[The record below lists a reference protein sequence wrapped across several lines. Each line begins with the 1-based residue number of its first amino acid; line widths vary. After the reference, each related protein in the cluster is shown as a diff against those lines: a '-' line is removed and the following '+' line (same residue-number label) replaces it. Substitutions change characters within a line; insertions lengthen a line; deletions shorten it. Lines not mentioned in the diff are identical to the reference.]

1 MNVSQIDSM
10 NHDQVWTRPGQD
22 GDAHAW
28 AFQPSDTTQ
37 SIALDDLDALPEEF
51 WQQQA
56 ATAPLPDP
64 DPTEALQ
71 FPETF
76 QYGAPVSLPKATE
89 GDLGAT
95 SYQPQ
100 LYHQSGIVEHCQTPF
115 TSSGYPELN
124 DGSFD
129 GQSQI
134 LSTLPPHGQIP
145 GLGGEFDSNMCLLT
159 NMSNVGYYGS
169 VDTSNAN
176 RASMSNSD
184 WGSFNQGISVRDSRP
199 PLQPTQLAF
208 GPLTFNDYLQ
218 HQHSHANTSDGA
230 YLPAPQQSDLQQ
242 TPLRL
247 PSYDFPVA
255 DLRAFNGP
263 NEAKD
268 LGALAYADY
277 TPTPLVQNGGLF
289 SHSNANVAPTSSV
302 NESGRGI
309 MPSSMVSVVPASLNP
324 FRYDMSTTISKT
336 PDYDAT
342 QTSITADP
350 SRTHHNTVAGTSRKR
365 ALSPAYAA
373 SQELS
378 VLHGMSN
385 RNLGPAINLDNREE
399 HDPFPDRRA
408 KSQQKR
414 PRIVG
419 EKAAWACLACWMLKG
434 KVSIY
439 DYLRTPHFVADQ
451 RAVFAI
457 RNRSLREMQGTSE
470 EMARYVG
477 FEVHM

>member
-10 NHDQVWTRPGQD
+10 NHDQVRTMPGQD
-22 GDAHAW
+22 GDAHPW
-28 AFQPSDTTQ
+28 AFQPSEPTQ
-37 SIALDDLDALPEEF
+37 SISLDDLDALPEEF

-56 ATAPLPDP
+56 ATVPLPDP

-76 QYGAPVSLPKATE
+76 RYGAPVSLPKATE
-89 GDLGAT
+89 GGLGAA

-100 LYHQSGIVEHCQTPF
+100 SYHQSGIVEHCQTPF

-124 DGSFD
+124 DCSFD

-134 LSTLPPHGQIP
+134 MSTLPPHGQIP
-145 GLGGEFDSNMCLLT
+145 GLGGDFDSNMCLVT

-176 RASMSNSD
+176 RAPMSNSD
-184 WGSFNQGISVRDSRP
+184 WGSFNQGIFLHDSRP
-199 PLQPTQLAF
+199 PLQSTQLAF
-208 GPLTFNDYLQ
+208 GPLTFNDHSQ

-247 PSYDFPVA
+247 PFYDLPVA

-263 NEAKD
+263 TEAKD

-289 SHSNANVAPTSSV
+289 PHSDANVAPISSV
-302 NESGRGI
+302 NKSGHGI
-309 MPSSMVSVVPASLNP
+309 MPASMVSVVPANLNP
-324 FRYDMSTTISKT
+324 FRYDISTTTSKT
-336 PDYDAT
+336 PGYDAT
-342 QTSITADP
+342 QVSITTDS

-365 ALSPAYAA
+365 ALSPAYVA

-378 VLHGMSN
+378 VSHGMSN

-399 HDPFPDRRA
+399 YDPLPDRRV
-408 KSQQKR
+408 KRQQKR
-414 PRIVG
+414 TRIVR

-439 DYLRTPHFVADQ
+439 DYLCTPDFVADR

-457 RNRSLREMQGTSE
+457 RKGSLR
-470 EMARYVG
+470 
-477 FEVHM
+477 